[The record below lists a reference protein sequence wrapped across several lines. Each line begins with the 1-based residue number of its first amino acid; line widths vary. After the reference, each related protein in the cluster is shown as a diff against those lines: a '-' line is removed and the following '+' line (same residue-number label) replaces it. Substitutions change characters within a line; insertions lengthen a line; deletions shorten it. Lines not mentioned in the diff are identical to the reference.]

1 MHQRNTKTLGRSG
14 QSYQSVAREESMHIV
29 KSGQDDVLVPSSEN
43 GGSVYQYIKTQM
55 FESLGHISGIVI
67 AENRQTTIFDTDDTD
82 QLGQRTSRGSKRG
95 ASAPVN
101 VAGQR

>member
-67 AENRQTTIFDTDDTD
+67 AENRQTTMTTLINSAS
-82 QLGQRTSRGSKRG
+82 GPVEAASG
-95 ASAPVN
+95 ARRRP
-101 VAGQR
+101 